1 MHKKKFTIKDFSSKC
16 DQIRSFLRIWSH
28 LLEKSLMKNFIFCA
42 AKVRDFPY
50 CLLFARWSY
59 KILTTWLSNPNATDL
74 VVNKF
79 PRRQSKTLDK
89 SFKKQPPEMFYIY
102 LRSTNFRG
110 YLFSRAKKIYISW
123 VLIFANWRNFD
134 FSRVLIFFSR
144 KYTVFLS
151 TFQNVF
157 FYFQDIKL
165 TLKKT

>member
-1 MHKKKFTIKDFSSKC
+1 MLLRKFPSKSYETMDKKKFTIKDFSSKC

-89 SFKKQPPEMFYIY
+89 SFKKQPPEVFYIY

-110 YLFSRAKKIYISW
+110 YLFSRVKKIAFRGY
-123 VLIFANWRNFD
+123 
-134 FSRVLIFFSR
+134 
-144 KYTVFLS
+144 
-151 TFQNVF
+151 
-157 FYFQDIKL
+157 
-165 TLKKT
+165 